1 MNSYYRVVGILFA
14 ALGFLMLWYTNA
26 NNQTDEKSVHM
37 LGVVLVLLSSIG
49 LFVVN
54 VLKRGRHNEDIL

>member
-14 ALGFLMLWYTNA
+14 FLGFSMLRYTNV
-26 NNQTDEKSVHM
+26 NSQTDEKSVHM
-37 LGVVLVLLSSIG
+37 LGVVLVLLSSVG

>member
-14 ALGFLMLWYTNA
+14 FLGFSMLWYTNA
-26 NNQTDEKSVHM
+26 NNQIDEKSVHM

>member
-14 ALGFLMLWYTNA
+14 FLGFSMLRYTNV
-26 NNQTDEKSVHM
+26 NSQTDEKLVHM
-37 LGVVLVLLSSIG
+37 LGVVIILLSLIG

-54 VLKRGRHNEDIL
+54 VLKRGRQNEDVL

>member
-14 ALGFLMLWYTNA
+14 ALGFLMLRHTNP
-26 NNQTDEKSVHM
+26 NSHTDEKSVHM
-37 LGVVLVLLSSIG
+37 LGAVLVLLSSLG